1 VVEREMITIL
11 GVAEILGGTVAILVI
26 GFVVWKVINAAIGGG
41 QSPFTSPL
49 FRDGKPGRYEYKHLG
64 SHEDPRVSMSGRMLP
79 GCRTVHE
86 FQANDSREIREK
98 FFGQTTPAG
107 NVTRV
112 YTRVG
117 RGRWDVSYENW
128 DTPIGNGKDISLKEY
143 QEMEHPKLT
152 GKKKWRGW

>member
-1 VVEREMITIL
+1 MITVL
-11 GVAEILGGTVAILVI
+11 GIAEILGGTVAVLVI

-41 QSPFTSPL
+41 QSPFTNPL
-49 FRDGKPGRYEYKHLG
+49 FRDGKPGRYEYKYLG
-64 SHEDPRVSMSGRMLP
+64 KRQEPRVSMSGRMLP
-79 GCRTVHE
+79 GCRDVYSFE
-86 FQANDSREIREK
+86 ANSSQEIREN
-98 FFGQTTPAG
+98 FFGDTTHPG